1 MSDMDEALF
10 EQRGRVGLIT
20 LNRPKALN
28 ALTLGM
34 VDAMDAQL
42 RAWRND
48 ASIEMVVVKGAGE
61 RAFCA
66 GGDIRALYDSGKAGT
81 PYVIDFYA
89 REYRLNTMIKRYPK
103 PYIAL
108 VNGIVMG
115 GGVGVS
121 VHGSVRVCGEGTMFA
136 MPETGIGLFPDVG
149 GTFFLPRCPG
159 EIGMYL
165 ALTGARLDV
174 TDAKYTGVATHVVPA
189 AQHEAL
195 LADLCTGTDA
205 MEQVLARHAVNPQ
218 NRSKLEGLQQPLDM
232 FFSEPSVEDIMAS
245 LAKGNSLFE
254 EQTLKLLAA
263 KSPTSLKIAYRQMRE
278 GAKLG
283 FEDCMK
289 LEFRLTNRFMRG
301 HDFYEGVRAV
311 IIDKDNAPKWNPP
324 SLDGVRKRDV
334 DAYFAPLPGGDLDLG
349 LVPTT

>member
-1 MSDMDEALF
+1 MDEVLF
-10 EQRGRVGLIT
+10 ERQGRAGVIT

-28 ALTLGM
+28 ALTLSM
-34 VDAMDAQL
+34 VDAMTAQL
-42 RAWRND
+42 KAWRD
-48 ASIEMVVVKGAGE
+48 DRDVEMVIVRGAGE
-61 RAFCA
+61 KAFCA

-89 REYRLNTMIKRYPK
+89 REYRLNTLIKRYPK

-149 GTFFLPRCPG
+149 GTYFLPRCPG
-159 EIGMYL
+159 ETGMYL

-174 TDAKYTGVATHVVPA
+174 TDARYAGIATHVVPQA
-189 AQHEAL
+189 RHAELLDAL
-195 LADLCTGTDA
+195 YNGSAPL
-205 MEQVLARHAVNPQ
+205 EKVLARHAVFATDKP
-218 NRSKLEGLQQPLDM
+218 RLEGLRTAIDTH
-232 FFSEPSVEDIMAS
+232 FSKGSVEDIFAS
-245 LAKGNSLFE
+245 LQAGSSLFE
-254 EQTLKLLAA
+254 EQTLKTLKA
-263 KSPTSLKIAYRQMRE
+263 KSPTSLKVAFRQVRE

-283 FEDCMK
+283 FEDCMR
-289 LEFRLTNRFMRG
+289 LEFRLTNRFMRAM
-301 HDFYEGVRAV
+301 DFYEGVRAV

-324 SLDGVRKRDV
+324 ALDQVGARDV
-334 DAYFAPLPGGDLDLG
+334 ERYFAPLEGGDLDLG
-349 LVPTT
+349 